1 MDWPVAAGAVDYM
14 LHEVD
19 VRLRRRRQ
27 RRIRAAAGGTFA
39 LLIAV
44 FAGYAVFE
52 RKAPADVARAS
63 SAVVTRPE
71 RQVLADGSVVEL
83 KDGAEI
89 ALNYTEAFRRVTLV
103 RGEAHFQVAKN
114 PQRPFVVLAGGVEVC
129 AVGTAFSVQRGET
142 AVEVLVTEGRVAV
155 EQVPPPPPSPTAPMV
170 GAIAPQASS
179 LPSQPLALVDAGS
192 RLVVGVSS
200 EATPAAP
207 APVPLVR
214 AVSEKELSERLAW
227 RMPRLEFSATPL
239 PEVIAMMNQHGRMQL
254 VLSDSGLRNVHLSG
268 LLRADDIDTLLRLL
282 EEEHGIKAV
291 RRGDSEFV
299 LSRAR

>member
-27 RRIRAAAGGTFA
+27 RRIRAATGATLA

-52 RKAPADVARAS
+52 RKAPTDVARAS

-155 EQVPPPPPSPTAPMV
+155 EQVSPPSPTAPTV

-179 LPSQPLALVDAGS
+179 LPSYPLALVDAGS

-200 EATPAAP
+200 DATPAAP

-214 AVSEKELSERLAW
+214 VVSGKELSELLAW

-239 PEVIAMMNQHGRMQL
+239 PEVIAMMNQHSRMQL

-268 LLRADDIDTLLRLL
+268 MLRADDIDTLLRLL